1 MNPDMEEAQAQEPTS
16 YLGDIAQWLTR
27 TISLLV
33 ESQGRDQAEAE
44 VLAATEVVG
53 EYVQVEDLDS
63 LGRAVR
69 VLDGM
74 LIPEVSQAEYIE
86 DLYDTAIGLLIH
98 ARHHGRGDV
107 LATLMEPDNEFTA
120 HEFTAHAQDLDD
132 PAAFDEAMSR
142 FMAPEVK

>member
-33 ESQGRDQAEAE
+33 ESEGRDQAEAE
-44 VLAATEVVG
+44 ILAATEVVG
-53 EYVQVEDLDS
+53 EYVQVEDLES
-63 LGRAVR
+63 LSRAVR

-74 LIPEVSQAEYIE
+74 LIPEVSQTEYVE

-98 ARHHGRGDV
+98 AKHHGREDV
-107 LATLMEPDNEFTA
+107 LASLMESVESTDEFTV
-120 HEFTAHAQDLDD
+120 HAQDLDD
-132 PAAFDEAMSR
+132 PDAFDEAITRYMTSE
-142 FMAPEVK
+142 AK

>member
-33 ESQGRDQAEAE
+33 ESEGRDQAEAE
-44 VLAATEVVG
+44 ILAATEVVG
-53 EYVQVEDLDS
+53 EYVQVVDLES
-63 LGRAVR
+63 LSRAVR

-74 LIPEVSQAEYIE
+74 LIPEVSQTEYVE

-98 ARHHGRGDV
+98 AKHHGREDV
-107 LATLMEPDNEFTA
+107 LATLMESMESDNEFTV
-120 HEFTAHAQDLDD
+120 HAQDLDD
-132 PAAFDEAMSR
+132 PDAFDEAITRYMTSE
-142 FMAPEVK
+142 AK

>member
-33 ESQGRDQAEAE
+33 ESEGRDQAEAE
-44 VLAATEVVG
+44 ILAATEVVG
-53 EYVQVEDLDS
+53 EYVQVEDLES
-63 LGRAVR
+63 LSRAVR

-74 LIPEVSQAEYIE
+74 LIPEVSQTEYVE

-98 ARHHGRGDV
+98 AKHHGREDV
-107 LATLMEPDNEFTA
+107 LASLMESVESTDEFTV
-120 HEFTAHAQDLDD
+120 HAQDLDD
-132 PAAFDEAMSR
+132 PDAFDEAITR

>member
-1 MNPDMEEAQAQEPTS
+1 MNPDMEEAQAPEPTS

-33 ESQGRDQAEAE
+33 ESEGRDQAEAE
-44 VLAATEVVG
+44 ILAATEVVG
-53 EYVQVEDLDS
+53 EYVQVEDLES
-63 LGRAVR
+63 LSRAVR

-74 LIPEVSQAEYIE
+74 LIPEVSQTEYVE

-98 ARHHGRGDV
+98 AKHHGREDV
-107 LATLMEPDNEFTA
+107 LASLMESVESDNEFTV
-120 HEFTAHAQDLDD
+120 HAQDLDD
-132 PAAFDEAMSR
+132 PDAFDEAITR

>member
-1 MNPDMEEAQAQEPTS
+1 MNPDMEEAQAPEPTS

-44 VLAATEVVG
+44 ILAATEVVG
-53 EYVQVEDLDS
+53 EYVQVEDLES
-63 LGRAVR
+63 LSRAVR

-74 LIPEVSQAEYIE
+74 LIPEVSQTEYVE

-98 ARHHGRGDV
+98 AKHHGREDV
-107 LATLMEPDNEFTA
+107 LASLMESDNEFTV
-120 HEFTAHAQDLDD
+120 HAQDLDD
-132 PAAFDEAMSR
+132 PDAFDEAITRYMTSE
-142 FMAPEVK
+142 AK

>member
-1 MNPDMEEAQAQEPTS
+1 MNPDMEEAQAPEPTS

-33 ESQGRDQAEAE
+33 ESEGRDQAEAE
-44 VLAATEVVG
+44 ILAATEVVG
-53 EYVQVEDLDS
+53 EYVQVEDLES
-63 LGRAVR
+63 LSRAVR

-74 LIPEVSQAEYIE
+74 LIPEVSQTEYVE

-98 ARHHGRGDV
+98 AKHHGREDV
-107 LATLMEPDNEFTA
+107 LATLMESMESDNEFTV
-120 HEFTAHAQDLDD
+120 HAQDLDD
-132 PAAFDEAMSR
+132 PDAFDEAITR

>member
-1 MNPDMEEAQAQEPTS
+1 MNPDMEEAQAPEPTS

-53 EYVQVEDLDS
+53 EYVQVEDLES
-63 LGRAVR
+63 LSRAVR

-74 LIPEVSQAEYIE
+74 LIPEVSQTEYVE

-98 ARHHGRGDV
+98 AKHHGREDV
-107 LATLMEPDNEFTA
+107 LATLMESMESDNEFTV
-120 HEFTAHAQDLDD
+120 HAQDLDD
-132 PAAFDEAMSR
+132 PDAFDEAITRYMTSE
-142 FMAPEVK
+142 AK

>member
-1 MNPDMEEAQAQEPTS
+1 MNPDMEEAQAPEPTS

-44 VLAATEVVG
+44 ILAATEVVG
-53 EYVQVEDLDS
+53 EYVQVEDLES
-63 LGRAVR
+63 LSRAVR

-74 LIPEVSQAEYIE
+74 LIPEVSQTEYVE

-98 ARHHGRGDV
+98 AKHHGREDV
-107 LATLMEPDNEFTA
+107 LATLMESMESDNEFTV
-120 HEFTAHAQDLDD
+120 HAQDLDD
-132 PAAFDEAMSR
+132 PDAFDEAITRYMTSE
-142 FMAPEVK
+142 AK

>member
-33 ESQGRDQAEAE
+33 ESEGRDQAEAE
-44 VLAATEVVG
+44 ILAATEVVG
-53 EYVQVEDLDS
+53 EYVQVEDLES
-63 LGRAVR
+63 LSRAVR

-74 LIPEVSQAEYIE
+74 LIPEVSQTEYVE

-98 ARHHGRGDV
+98 AKHHGREDV
-107 LATLMEPDNEFTA
+107 LASLMESVESDNEFTV
-120 HEFTAHAQDLDD
+120 HAQDLDD
-132 PAAFDEAMSR
+132 PDAFDEAITR

>member
-33 ESQGRDQAEAE
+33 ESEGRDQAEAE

-53 EYVQVEDLDS
+53 EYVHVEDLES
-63 LGRAVR
+63 LSRAVR

-74 LIPEVSQAEYIE
+74 LIPEVSQTEYVE

-98 ARHHGRGDV
+98 AKHHGREDV
-107 LATLMEPDNEFTA
+107 LATLMESVESTDEFTV
-120 HEFTAHAQDLDD
+120 HAQDLDD
-132 PAAFDEAMSR
+132 PGSFDEAITK
-142 FMAPEVK
+142 FLTPEAK